1 MFTLYYIVLRDLKDR
16 ERNKYKVSWAV
27 ISQQGLMSE

>member
-16 ERNKYKVSWAV
+16 ERNTHKVSWAV